1 MVSERNKILL
11 IEDDKDLR
19 ETTCEFLSDEGFC
32 ALSADSGSKGVQMAI
47 EHVPDIILCDIN
59 LPGINGYEVYNMLH
73 QINTTSII
81 PFVFLTAKSSK
92 EDILA
97 GMHLGA
103 DDYITKPFE
112 VLDLVNTINKRI
124 ESRVKIASLHEQKFN
139 ALFQNIENGACV
151 LDSNHAIQF
160 ANKPLSDIL
169 GYSTEELSGLPIT
182 NIIHRSSLPELTKA
196 LKQCAEGVKP
206 SFTQDVIMIMKDNE
220 EITLKVNGSGINV
233 KGESSIICTFAHK
246 NKLDIEPIE
255 KQKNDD
261 LPKLSGREMDVLKLI
276 CSGYSNAEIAQK
288 LFISERTVEGHRSR
302 LFAKTATKNAVT
314 LAMWAVRKGLF
325 ELKKD

>member
-1 MVSERNKILL
+1 MVSERKKILL

-19 ETTCEFLSDEGFC
+19 ETTCEFLSDEGFYALC
-32 ALSADSGSKGVQMAI
+32 AESGSKGVQMAI
-47 EHVPDIILCDIN
+47 EHAPDIILCDIN

-73 QINTTSII
+73 QINTTSVI

-112 VLDLVNTINKRI
+112 FLDLVNTINKRI
-124 ESRVKIASLHEQKFN
+124 ESRVKIANLHEQKFN
-139 ALFQNIENGACV
+139 ALFQNIESGACV
-151 LDSNHAIQF
+151 LDADNTIQF

-169 GYSTEELSGLPIT
+169 GYTIEELSGLPVT
-182 NIIHRSSLPELTKA
+182 NIVHRNSLPELTKA
-196 LKQCAEGVKP
+196 LEQCAEGVKL
-206 SFTQDVIMIMKDNE
+206 SFSLDIIMIKKGNE
-220 EITLKVNGSGINV
+220 EVTLKVNGSAINV

-246 NKLDIEPIE
+246 NKSDIEPVE
-255 KQKNDD
+255 KQKVDD
-261 LPKLSGREMDVLKLI
+261 VPKLSGREMDVLKLI
-276 CSGYSNAEIAQK
+276 CAGYSNSEIAQK

-325 ELKKD
+325 ELKKE

>member
-1 MVSERNKILL
+1 MVSERKKILL

-19 ETTCEFLSDEGFC
+19 ETTCEFLSDEGFY
-32 ALSADSGSKGVQMAI
+32 ALSAESGSKGVQMAI
-47 EHVPDIILCDIN
+47 EHAPDIILCDIN

-73 QINTTSII
+73 QINTTSVI

-112 VLDLVNTINKRI
+112 FLDLVNTINKRI
-124 ESRVKIASLHEQKFN
+124 ESRVKIANLHEQKFN
-139 ALFQNIENGACV
+139 ALFQNIESGACV
-151 LDSNHAIQF
+151 LDSNNTIQF

-169 GYSTEELSGLPIT
+169 GYSIDELSGLPIT
-182 NIIHRSSLPELTKA
+182 NIVHRNSLPDLTKA
-196 LKQCAEGVKP
+196 LEQCAEGVKL
-206 SFTQDVIMIMKDNE
+206 SFSVDIIMIKKDNE
-220 EITLKVNGSGINV
+220 EVALKVNGSGINV
-233 KGESSIICTFAHK
+233 KGESSIICTFADK
-246 NKLDIEPIE
+246 NKVDVEPVEKEKGDDI
-255 KQKNDD
+255 
-261 LPKLSGREMDVLKLI
+261 PKLSGREMDVLSLI
-276 CSGYSNAEIAQK
+276 CAGYSNSEIAQK

-325 ELKKD
+325 DLKE